1 MSTSTSEAITKV
13 TCIAAI
19 GLGVFGAIAPRAFA
33 RSYRFDDTN
42 ASLVHL
48 TRLLNTRN
56 ATLGA
61 LGMLTNSSADRRTFL
76 TAGLALNTVDAL
88 SGLTASKSIPT
99 PTRMLATA
107 TSAAIALAF
116 GSALATTD
124 D

>member
-1 MSTSTSEAITKV
+1 M
-13 TCIAAI
+13 
-19 GLGVFGAIAPRAFA
+19 
-33 RSYRFDDTN
+33 
-42 ASLVHL
+42 HL
-48 TRLLNTRN
+48 TRLLDTRN

-61 LGMLTNSSADRRTFL
+61 LGMLTNGSAERRTFL

-116 GSALATTD
+116 GSALAATD